1 MTADLVPLA
10 VPDVSGNET
19 RYLQEC
25 IASTFVSSVG
35 PFVRRFEAAI
45 AASADAPAAVV
56 TCSGTTALHLALVV
70 AGVRRDDLVILP
82 DLTFIAS
89 ANAISHCGATPW
101 LLDIDPRTWTLDPA
115 AVARALGAEAVKSQD
130 GLVHRPTGRR
140 IGAILT
146 VHMLGAPPDMDGLAA
161 IAQAHGIP
169 LLADG
174 AAALGATYKG
184 RSLARMG
191 ACLTGISFNGNKTV
205 TCGGGGAIVGM
216 DESLLDRARHL
227 GATARIG
234 SDYDHDAIGYNYR
247 MTNVEAAIGCAQM
260 ERLGAFLDAKRRIR
274 KRYNAAFAGRSALA
288 GFPDSPWGDSACWLS
303 GAVLAPELAARAP
316 DIREQLRDA
325 GIDARAFWKPMH
337 LQTPYADAP
346 CGPVAVGDGLWRRI
360 LTLPC
365 SVALTQAD
373 QDRAIAATLAAVGA
387 NGGNA

>member
-1 MTADLVPLA
+1 MTAALVPLA
-10 VPDVSGNET
+10 VPDVSGNEA

-35 PFVRRFEAAI
+35 PFVPRFEATI
-45 AASADAPAAVV
+45 AASTGAPAAVV

-115 AVARALGAEAVKSQD
+115 AVAHALAAEAVKS
-130 GLVHRPTGRR
+130 GEELVHRPTGRR
-140 IGAILT
+140 IGAILA
-146 VHMLGAPPDMDGLAA
+146 VHTLGAPPDMDGLSGLAD
-161 IAQAHGIP
+161 AHGIP
-169 LLADG
+169 LVADG

-184 RSLARMG
+184 RPLARMG

-205 TCGGGGAIVGM
+205 TCGGGGAIVGT
-216 DESLLDRARHL
+216 DKVLLDRARHL
-227 GATARIG
+227 GATARVG
-234 SDYDHDAIGYNYR
+234 GDYDHDAVGYNYR

-260 ERLGAFLDAKRRIR
+260 ERLPAFLDAKRRIR
-274 KRYNAAFAGRSALA
+274 KRYDAAFAGRADIA
-288 GFPDSPWGDSACWLS
+288 GFPGCPWGESACWMS
-303 GAVLAPELAARAP
+303 GAVLSPALAGRSA
-316 DIREQLRDA
+316 DIRKRLRDA

-337 LQTPYADAP
+337 LQAPYAGSP
-346 CGPVAVGDGLWRRI
+346 RGPVAISEGLWRRI

-365 SVALTQAD
+365 SVALTSAD
-373 QDRAIAATLAAVGA
+373 QDRAIAALLAAAAVEGGA
-387 NGGNA
+387 A